1 MLRVILLRVI
11 PQIAGLLVLL
21 LVATLVTLKL
31 KHQSA
36 DGPSVLFPGGELV
49 SGALHEGAEPEWS
62 FVNDISTI
70 ELQTNEP
77 MSSRRLSVWES
88 GGKVYVASCCMRTF
102 FGRLWKDWAFQVEE
116 GSNLAVARI
125 NGVRYEREL
134 IRVTDPSVIAGVAR
148 SMGGE
153 ARVSPM
159 QQSVADGDVWFFEMA
174 PRSS

>member
-1 MLRVILLRVI
+1 MLKVIS
-11 PQIAGLLVLL
+11 QIAGLLVLL
-21 LVATLVTLKL
+21 LVATLVTLTL
-31 KHQSA
+31 KHQNA

-49 SGALHEGAEPEWS
+49 SGALHEGAEPDWS
-62 FVNDISTI
+62 FIDDVSTI

-77 MSSRRLSVWES
+77 MSSRRLGVWES

-116 GSNLAVARI
+116 GSHFAVARI

-134 IRVTDPSVIAGVAR
+134 IRVTDPSVVEGVAR

-153 ARVSPM
+153 TRVAPM
-159 QQSVADGDVWFFEMA
+159 VQMVADGDVWIFEMA